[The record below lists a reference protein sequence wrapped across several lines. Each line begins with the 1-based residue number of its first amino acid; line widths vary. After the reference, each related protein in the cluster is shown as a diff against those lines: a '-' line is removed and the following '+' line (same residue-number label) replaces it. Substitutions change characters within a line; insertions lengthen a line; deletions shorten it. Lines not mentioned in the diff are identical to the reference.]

1 MKTVI
6 PIEFESYLVEKI
18 NSGLAPDMNEVVF
31 AYIPDLDINED
42 IDKAKG
48 LPAESTWVHKQSID
62 KASKLNRNTLIY
74 SVVVPSKYTFTFN
87 AVYLHDKN
95 TQNSCGLVIHKLDEL
110 KEIGT
115 TMTRSFAQQYLGAA
129 EIADIH
135 VTPETWQIDF
145 SARIEG
151 IDDDVRLNNLD
162 HYGHTAFI
170 SGFNVEKISANEY
183 RIREGIAYVG
193 GLRCEL
199 KNTVTKTITA
209 KPDGIYLDVVR
220 DGTILS
226 WWINTPVV
234 RTSKT
239 PLSDYIDNSGNQHY
253 VTRIA
258 GIRSDGSIED
268 WREWNIVSQAEAE
281 AGESNTPRKWTALRV
296 LQAIKAWAAKNLGTA
311 ASRNVMTSPTDM
323 ETPNALMPRGAFGIG
338 DFAFL
343 TNLGGSNITTWSL
356 VAKLR
361 GEVANAGSAIS
372 FDIFGGTSINSIQR
386 SRFSVL
392 AAQRGSNG
400 INVQVYKLGIPEAR
414 IGYVQVGEFDFDIY
428 VQRIAWAHMTVTGG
442 NGFSSELVKNLVN
455 LTEEPEGIVYVAPN
469 GILHQGNTGDAV
481 TKNVMKSPTD
491 METPEALMIRGAFGV
506 GEFHFRNV
514 NNNGSQERFY
524 KVATLQGLYF
534 NAGAYVSFDL
544 IGSGNFGALGRESLH
559 VNAAQRG
566 INGIKVD
573 IYELSN
579 GSVSGGLQ
587 VGYVQLDEFSFDI
600 YVKQPVFSPFG
611 IKGADSYLGGKVLKD
626 LVPEIVEP
634 PSIVYVA
641 KTKVYHSGNL
651 PTATE
656 SDAAST
662 STKVKA
668 WSPQRIR
675 QAIDARI
682 PNTSEA
688 VNSYCL
694 CIHNQEAGISPTTGS
709 LISASKLMRCNAA
722 GIAVATTSG
731 TWRLMTPISISSN
744 NPAERVGLFVRVN

>member
-42 IDKAKG
+42 IDRAKG
-48 LPAESTWVHKQSID
+48 LPPESTWVHKQSID

-87 AVYLHDKN
+87 AVYLHDKH

-183 RIREGIAYVG
+183 RVREGVAYVG

-220 DGTILS
+220 EGTILS

-281 AGESNTPRKWTALRV
+281 EGESSTPRKWTALRV
-296 LQAIKAWAAKNLGTA
+296 LQAIKAWASKNLGTA

-343 TNLGGSNITTWSL
+343 TNLVGSGITTWTL

-361 GEVANAGSAIS
+361 GINTITGAAIS
-372 FDIFGGTSINSIQR
+372 FEIFGGTNVANINR
-386 SRFSVL
+386 GKLSVHGS
-392 AAQRGSNG
+392 QRGN
-400 INVQVYKLGIPEAR
+400 NTVKVEVYKLGPVSALV
-414 IGYVQVGEFDFDIY
+414 GYVQVGEFDFDIY
-428 VQRIAWAHMTVTGG
+428 VRRQPWGHMTITGG
-442 NGFSSELVKNLVN
+442 SGFNSELVKDLVD

-469 GILHQGNTGDAV
+469 DILHQRNTGDAV
-481 TKNVMKSPTD
+481 TKNAMTSPTD
-491 METPEALMIRGAFGV
+491 MDTPDALMPRGA
-506 GEFHFRNV
+506 
-514 NNNGSQERFY
+514 
-524 KVATLQGLYF
+524 
-534 NAGAYVSFDL
+534 
-544 IGSGNFGALGRESLH
+544 
-559 VNAAQRG
+559 
-566 INGIKVD
+566 
-573 IYELSN
+573 
-579 GSVSGGLQ
+579 GGLLSST
-587 VGYVQLDEFSFDI
+587 GILTTDEADI
-600 YVKQPVFSPFG
+600 
-611 IKGADSYLGGKVLKD
+611 
-626 LVPEIVEP
+626 PEINMFHWLGTGGTGEILPQATYGCITTTAANRRSHTMAFGENGRIFHIRKTASGAQVAPVEF
-634 PSIVYVA
+634 
-641 KTKVYHSGNL
+641 YHTGNL
-651 PTATE
+651 PAATE

-662 STKVKA
+662 SDSIKA

-694 CIHNQEAGISPTTGS
+694 CIHNQEAGLSPTIGQ
-709 LISASKLMRCNAA
+709 LISAARLMRCNAA
-722 GIAVATTSG
+722 GTAIATTGG
-731 TWRLMTPISISSN
+731 TWRLMTPISINSN

>member
-42 IDKAKG
+42 IDRAKG
-48 LPAESTWVHKQSID
+48 LPPESTWVHKQSID

-87 AVYLHDKN
+87 AVYLHDKH

-220 DGTILS
+220 EGTILS

-281 AGESNTPRKWTALRV
+281 EGESSTPRKWTALRV
-296 LQAIKAWAAKNLGTA
+296 LQAIKAWAQKNLGTA
-311 ASRNVMTSPTDM
+311 ASRDVTENRTDF
-323 ETPNALMPRGAFGIG
+323 TLGRISRVG
-338 DFAFL
+338 DFGNGISLPLPPNVDFH
-343 TNLGGSNITTWSL
+343 NLG
-356 VAKLR
+356 
-361 GEVANAGSAIS
+361 
-372 FDIFGGTSINSIQR
+372 
-386 SRFSVL
+386 
-392 AAQRGSNG
+392 
-400 INVQVYKLGIPEAR
+400 
-414 IGYVQVGEFDFDIY
+414 VGDY
-428 VQRIAWAHMTVTGG
+428 
-442 NGFSSELVKNLVN
+442 S
-455 LTEEPEGIVYVAPN
+455 
-469 GILHQGNTGDAV
+469 
-481 TKNVMKSPTD
+481 
-491 METPEALMIRGAFGV
+491 
-506 GEFHFRNV
+506 
-514 NNNGSQERFY
+514 
-524 KVATLQGLYF
+524 
-534 NAGAYVSFDL
+534 
-544 IGSGNFGALGRESLH
+544 
-559 VNAAQRG
+559 
-566 INGIKVD
+566 
-573 IYELSN
+573 
-579 GSVSGGLQ
+579 GSVSG
-587 VGYVQLDEFSFDI
+587 
-600 YVKQPVFSPFG
+600 VKNGP
-611 IKGADSYLGGKVLKD
+611 
-626 LVPEIVEP
+626 
-634 PSIVYVA
+634 
-641 KTKVYHSGNL
+641 
-651 PTATE
+651 
-656 SDAAST
+656 
-662 STKVKA
+662 
-668 WSPQRIR
+668 
-675 QAIDARI
+675 
-682 PNTSEA
+682 
-688 VNSYCL
+688 
-694 CIHNQEAGISPTTGS
+694 
-709 LISASKLMRCNAA
+709 
-722 GIAVATTSG
+722 SG
-731 TWRLMTPISISSN
+731 TIFYGT
-744 NPAERVGLFVRVN
+744 